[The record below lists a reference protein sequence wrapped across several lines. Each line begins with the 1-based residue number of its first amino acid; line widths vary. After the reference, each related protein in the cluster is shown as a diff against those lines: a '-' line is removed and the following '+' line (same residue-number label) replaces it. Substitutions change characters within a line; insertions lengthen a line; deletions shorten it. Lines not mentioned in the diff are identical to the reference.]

1 VRAPALAVGAITAL
15 CAALPAAAQSSVTLF
30 GVVDTA
36 VQHIRGDG
44 RLTRLDS
51 GGLNGSRLGF
61 KGQEDLGGGLA
72 ASFHLEAGLNT
83 DSGRGRPTSFD
94 NVTDTSGDFI
104 SFNRRSTVGL
114 MGRFG
119 EIRAG
124 RDYTPVA
131 DNHTDFDVFGN
142 SGVADSSLLTQALA
156 IGLVAGRGVR
166 TDVRASNAVV
176 YVLPAD
182 LGGFWGYGMYALSEK
197 TRDDEPA
204 GFLRGDGGHRGLRL
218 GWEGAGLNMALAY
231 GKSILS
237 FQQDLTN
244 IHFGGT
250 YTWNDLQFFG
260 QLSRERTTIAD
271 VRHTNDAMALGA
283 IYTLGVQA
291 IKFQVVNSR
300 IKRSGMEPMRA
311 TMFSA
316 GYDYNLS
323 KRTALYGAV
332 SYIRNNASG
341 TFDLGVPVAPG
352 QNASGVQ
359 LGMRHAF

>member
-1 VRAPALAVGAITAL
+1 MALATAAAL
-15 CAALPAAAQSSVTLF
+15 CAALPAAAQSSLTLF
-30 GVVDTA
+30 GVVDLSA
-36 VQHIRGDG
+36 QHIRGDG
-44 RLTRLDS
+44 HLTRLES

-72 ASFHLEAGLNT
+72 ASFHLEAGLSADT
-83 DSGRGRPTSFD
+83 GRGRPNSIG
-94 NVTDTSGDFI
+94 NVIETPGDFI

-119 EIRAG
+119 EVRAG

-142 SGVADSSLLTQALA
+142 SGVGDSSLLTQALA

-182 LGGFWGYGMYALSEK
+182 LGGFWGYGMVALSEK

-204 GFLRGDGGHRGLRL
+204 GFLRGDGGHRGIRL

-237 FQQDLTN
+237 FQQDLSN

-260 QLSRERTTIAD
+260 QLSRERTTIAE
-271 VRHTNDAMALGA
+271 VRHTNDAAALGVVW
-283 IYTLGVQA
+283 TLGVQA

-300 IKRSGMEPMRA
+300 IKRTGMESMRA
-311 TMFSA
+311 TMYSA

-332 SYIRNNASG
+332 SYIRNNAAG
-341 TFDLGVPVAPG
+341 TFDLGVPVMPG

-359 LGMRHAF
+359 VGMRHAF